1 MRFTPTPSRFAPPAL
16 ASTASDVSHRPA
28 EQASSGQARETDRA
42 GMPPARATP
51 SIQGAGPRAV
61 IPMPLNI
68 EGTTLSNAP
77 ALRRAAAGAIATVDL
92 GAVRQNFRTGLA
104 KLGDGV
110 TPAAV
115 IKANGYGL
123 GATKLAKVL
132 IEEGCKDFFVARISE
147 GTDLRQALR
156 AEGHPMADKVAIH
169 VLDGNLAGSDPQ
181 FLIQNRITPV
191 LNSLEQVQAWNKA
204 GRELLTTLPA
214 ILQVDTGMNR
224 AGMHADDL
232 RALLND
238 RDGNLGNIKLQYI
251 MTHLSNAGDTVPR
264 DSDAPES
271 SPPAKRPRLD
281 PQPSQQLGDNTPE
294 AGEATKKQLANFDAI
309 CENFP
314 GVKTSIGASTTV
326 FLSNEYHKD
335 MVRMGATF
343 HGQAPFD
350 ADSNPLRQVLTL
362 SSKIAQVRELSESD
376 AIGYGLKFT
385 AKQPMQVAT
394 IPIGYAD
401 GVPRIAAGNRPGE
414 EPAKAY
420 VLVGG
425 QFKAPLVGATSM
437 DMTTIDVTNIPP
449 EFLKPGTKVTLMGDG
464 ITPDHFGN
472 MYDTNP
478 SETQTK
484 LAGRIHME
492 HHEDP
497 AVPRPAVNQEPSPNV
512 WPLSVERTHA
522 PEPSLLR
529 QALTNTQTHRLKKD
543 AAGAIATVD
552 LGAVRENFRTGL
564 AKLGDGVTP
573 AAVIKANGYG
583 LGATKLAKVLIEEGC
598 KDFFVARISEGVD
611 LRQALRAEGHP
622 MADKIAIHVLD
633 GNLAGSDPTFL
644 IQNRI
649 TPVLNSLEQVQA
661 WNKAGQDR
669 STTLP
674 AILQV
679 DSGMNRAGMH
689 ADDLRALLNDRDGNL
704 GHIKLQYVMTH
715 LANSGDVVPGEGAT
729 PEAGEATK
737 KQLANFDAICENFPG
752 VKTSIGASTT
762 VFLSNEYHK
771 DMVRMGATF
780 HGQAP
785 FDADSNPLRQV
796 LTLSSKIAQ
805 VRELSES
812 DAIGYGLKFTAKQP
826 MQVATIPI
834 GYADGVPRIA
844 AGNRPGEEPAK
855 AYVLVGGQF
864 KAPLVGATSMD
875 MTTIDVTNIPPEF
888 LKPGTK
894 VTLMGDGIT
903 PDHFGNMYDTNPSET
918 QTKLAG
924 RIHMEHHEDPAIP
937 KPAVLN
943 QEASPNVWPRSGVQA

>member
-1 MRFTPTPSRFAPPAL
+1 
-16 ASTASDVSHRPA
+16 
-28 EQASSGQARETDRA
+28 
-42 GMPPARATP
+42 MPPARATP
-51 SIQGAGPRAV
+51 SAPTGRLGAGPRAV
-61 IPMPLNI
+61 IPTPVSSTPINI
-68 EGTTLSNAP
+68 EGTPLSNAP
-77 ALRRAAAGAIATVDL
+77 TLRRGAAGAIATVDL
-92 GAVRQNFRTGLA
+92 GAVRQNFRTGLV

-147 GTDLRQALR
+147 GVDLRKALR
-156 AEGHPMADKVAIH
+156 AEGHPMTDKIAIH

-204 GRELLTTLPA
+204 GEGRSEKLPA

-232 RALLND
+232 KTLLSD

-264 DSDAPES
+264 AADAPES
-271 SPPAKRPRLD
+271 SSPAKRPRLD
-281 PQPSQQLGDNTPE
+281 PQPSRQLSDDTRE

-309 CENFP
+309 CEHFP

-362 SSKIAQVRELSESD
+362 TSKIAQVRELSESD

-437 DMTTIDVTNIPP
+437 DMTTIDVSHVPP
-449 EFLKPGTKVTLMGDG
+449 EFLKPGTTVTLMGNG

-497 AVPRPAVNQEPSPNV
+497 AVPRPVVNQEPSPNL
-512 WPLSVERTHA
+512 WA
-522 PEPSLLR
+522 
-529 QALTNTQTHRLKKD
+529 
-543 AAGAIATVD
+543 
-552 LGAVRENFRTGL
+552 
-564 AKLGDGVTP
+564 
-573 AAVIKANGYG
+573 
-583 LGATKLAKVLIEEGC
+583 
-598 KDFFVARISEGVD
+598 
-611 LRQALRAEGHP
+611 
-622 MADKIAIHVLD
+622 
-633 GNLAGSDPTFL
+633 
-644 IQNRI
+644 
-649 TPVLNSLEQVQA
+649 
-661 WNKAGQDR
+661 
-669 STTLP
+669 
-674 AILQV
+674 
-679 DSGMNRAGMH
+679 
-689 ADDLRALLNDRDGNL
+689 
-704 GHIKLQYVMTH
+704 
-715 LANSGDVVPGEGAT
+715 
-729 PEAGEATK
+729 
-737 KQLANFDAICENFPG
+737 
-752 VKTSIGASTT
+752 
-762 VFLSNEYHK
+762 
-771 DMVRMGATF
+771 
-780 HGQAP
+780 
-785 FDADSNPLRQV
+785 
-796 LTLSSKIAQ
+796 
-805 VRELSES
+805 
-812 DAIGYGLKFTAKQP
+812 
-826 MQVATIPI
+826 
-834 GYADGVPRIA
+834 
-844 AGNRPGEEPAK
+844 
-855 AYVLVGGQF
+855 
-864 KAPLVGATSMD
+864 
-875 MTTIDVTNIPPEF
+875 
-888 LKPGTK
+888 
-894 VTLMGDGIT
+894 
-903 PDHFGNMYDTNPSET
+903 
-918 QTKLAG
+918 
-924 RIHMEHHEDPAIP
+924 
-937 KPAVLN
+937 
-943 QEASPNVWPRSGVQA
+943 